1 MNLTSLQSDR
11 AAGVLIALAAG
22 DALGAG
28 YEFEPAMP
36 DDAEVAMIGGG
47 PFNFE
52 PAEWTDDTSMA
63 LAIADAI
70 LESPTFRLDESA
82 KDATVRAWADWALT
96 SKDVGAQTGTVLS
109 RARRAAADAGRPVT
123 AADALEASEQLHRT
137 SGRSA
142 GNGSLMRT
150 APLALA
156 YLDSPAAEL
165 RDVAMELSAL
175 THFDP

>member
-1 MNLTSLQSDR
+1 MKLTNLQSDR
-11 AAGVLIALAAG
+11 AAGVLLTLAAG

-47 PFNFE
+47 PFGFE

-70 LESPTFRLDESA
+70 LDSPAWRLDEAA
-82 KDATVRAWADWALT
+82 KDATVRAGADWALS

-123 AADALEASEQLHRT
+123 AADALGASENLHLSTRH
-137 SGRSA
+137 SA

-150 APLALA
+150 APVALA
-156 YLDSPAAEL
+156 YLGATAAEL
-165 RDVAMELSAL
+165 RDA
-175 THFDP
+175 